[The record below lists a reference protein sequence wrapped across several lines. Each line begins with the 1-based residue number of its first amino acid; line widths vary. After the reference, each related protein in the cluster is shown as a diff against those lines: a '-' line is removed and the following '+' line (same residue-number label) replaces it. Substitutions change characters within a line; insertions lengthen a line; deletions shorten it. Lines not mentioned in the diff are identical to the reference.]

1 MIRGLSYNPL
11 DKELIKDRLIARQ
24 LMYSYNNTPPPA
36 LPANDKDLEHI
47 DSFGPERR
55 GILAKL
61 FSLTQKQSSNIDIEP
76 PFYWYVLCL
85 TNIKRLWIQY
95 QV

>member
-61 FSLTQKQSSNIDIEP
+61 FSRTQKQSSNIDIEP